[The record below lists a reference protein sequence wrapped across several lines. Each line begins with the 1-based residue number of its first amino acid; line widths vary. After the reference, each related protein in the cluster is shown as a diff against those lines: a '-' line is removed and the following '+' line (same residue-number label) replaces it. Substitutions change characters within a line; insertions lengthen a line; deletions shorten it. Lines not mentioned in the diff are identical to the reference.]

1 MPPKRTSSHRTFNTS
16 LLEPKALVSL
26 GGLQAAL
33 GSVKTAC
40 YNDDSSIMEVIVE
53 LNSRPH
59 VLEYI
64 LSSTSQAPVLAVD

>member
-16 LLEPKALVSL
+16 LLEPKALVSSD
-26 GGLQAAL
+26 GLQAAL
-33 GSVKTAC
+33 GSIKAAC

-53 LNSRPH
+53 LNNRPH

-64 LSSTSQAPVLAVD
+64 LSSTSRMPVLAVD